1 MELANLPQPSW
12 RVLPE
17 RLKATARAWWLARTP
32 RTDTLTLTQRN
43 VYVLPTRAG
52 LMLAATLVVLLIAS
66 INYQLNLGYLLTFLL
81 GGSAAASL
89 IVGHNTLRGLTL
101 NLRPP
106 AAVFAG
112 QAAMLEVQLINAR
125 RRPRHAIGLKIRSG
139 RDLTWA
145 DVPAAAEAVLHV
157 SAPCPRRGLQPVPAL
172 WAETRFPLGTFRV
185 WAPWRP
191 AARVLVY
198 PRPEADPPPFPHG
211 PANTNDN
218 SGAGPAIDTGEFEGV
233 RAYRTGD
240 PIKRIVWKKL
250 SPTGELVTRETRRD
264 RQTLL
269 WFDWAQTA
277 ATGTEQR
284 LSRLTAW
291 VLAADDMNLDYGL
304 RLPQGEIP
312 PGHGAAHRKRCLTM
326 LALC

>member
-1 MELANLPQPSW
+1 MELADQTQPSRW
-12 RVLPE
+12 AVPARA
-17 RLKATARAWWLARTP
+17 KAAARAWWLARTP

-81 GGSAAASL
+81 GGSAAAGL
-89 IVGHNTLRGLTL
+89 IVGHSTLRGLTL

-106 AAVFAG
+106 APVFAG
-112 QAAMLEVQLINAR
+112 QAAVLDVQLINAR
-125 RRPRHAIGLKIRSG
+125 RRPRFAVGLRLRSG
-139 RDLTWA
+139 KEFAWA
-145 DVPAAAEAVLHV
+145 DIPAAADAALHV
-157 SAPCPRRGLQPVPAL
+157 SAPCPRRGLQAVPAL
-172 WAETRFPLGTFRV
+172 WVETRFPLGTFRI

-191 AARVLVY
+191 AAHVLVY
-198 PRPEADPPPFPHG
+198 PRPEAGPPPFPRG
-211 PANTNDN
+211 PANTDDH

-233 RAYRTGD
+233 RAYRAGD
-240 PIKRIVWKKL
+240 PIKRIAWKKL
-250 SPTGELVTRETRRD
+250 SPTGDLVTRETRRD

-269 WFDWAQTA
+269 WFDWAHTGA
-277 ATGTEQR
+277 AGTEQR

-291 VLAADDMNLDYGL
+291 VLAADDVNLDYGL
-304 RLPQGEIP
+304 RLPQIEIA
-312 PGHGAAHRKRCLTM
+312 PGHGPEHRQRCLRM